1 MKARSLKKFIYLSI
15 AAALVTIFL
24 KFFAWYLTDSVG
36 LLSDALESCVNLVA
50 AIIALI
56 MLTIAETPADEKHP
70 FGHTKAEYFSS
81 AIEGGMIVVA
91 AFSII
96 WSAVPRIIHPQPLE
110 NVEVGLL
117 ISVGASLINLVVALV
132 LIKAGKKN
140 NSITLDADGKH
151 LMTDV
156 YTSGGVL
163 LGILL
168 VKLSGWQIL
177 DGIVAVA
184 VALNI
189 LWAGYQLIH
198 RSATGLL
205 DASIPDDELAKISD
219 LLNSLKSQSIEHHSL
234 LTRQAGQ
241 RKFVAFHLLLPGHW
255 TIQDGHDQAEKIERE
270 IRQLFDGPITVFT
283 HLEPIE
289 DPVSMHDIGIDRH
302 EPNI

>member
-1 MKARSLKKFIYLSI
+1 MKAKSLKKFIYLSI
-15 AAALVTIFL
+15 GAALITIFL
-24 KFFAWYLTDSVG
+24 KFFAWYLTNSVG

-50 AIIALI
+50 AIVALI

-117 ISVGASLINLVVALV
+117 ISMGASLINLVVALV

-163 LGILL
+163 LSILL
-168 VKLSGWQIL
+168 AKLTGWQIL
-177 DGIVAVA
+177 DGIIAIV

-198 RSATGLL
+198 RSANGLL
-205 DASIPDDELAKISD
+205 DASIPEDELARISD
-219 LLNSLKSQSIEHHSL
+219 LLNSLKPQSIEYHSL

-241 RKFVAFHLLLPGHW
+241 RKFIAFHLLFPGHW
-255 TIQDGHDQAEKIERE
+255 TIQDGHDKAEKIERA
-270 IRQLFDGPITVFT
+270 IRELFDAPITVFT

-289 DPVSMHDIGIDRH
+289 DPVSMHDIGIDRY
-302 EPNI
+302 EP